1 MNLQPSVAFTHDVSG
16 NTPMPLGNYIRGRKS
31 VNVAVEF
38 TYRNEWSLE
47 LRYVN
52 FFGAGVYNLLAD
64 RDYFASTIKYS
75 F

>member
-1 MNLQPSVAFTHDVSG
+1 
-16 NTPMPLGNYIRGRKS
+16 

-38 TYRNEWSLE
+38 TYRNAWSFE

-52 FFGAGVYNLLAD
+52 FTGAGKFNLLSD
-64 RDYFASTIKYS
+64 RDYVATTLKYS

>member
-1 MNLQPSVAFTHDVSG
+1 VAFTHDVKG
-16 NTPMPLGNYIRGRKS
+16 VTPLPLGNFIPGRKS

-38 TYRNEWSLE
+38 TYRNAWSLE

-52 FFGAGVYNLLAD
+52 FTGAGKFNLLSD
-64 RDYFASTIKYS
+64 RDYVATTLKYS